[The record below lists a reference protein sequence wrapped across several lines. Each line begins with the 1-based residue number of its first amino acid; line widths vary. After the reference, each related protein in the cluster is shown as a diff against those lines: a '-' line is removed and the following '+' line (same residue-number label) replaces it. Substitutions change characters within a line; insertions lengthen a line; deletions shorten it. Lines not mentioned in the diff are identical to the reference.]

1 MMRRRLIYALWLAA
15 VSALYF
21 FENNSG
27 TRAVLIASVVLPLS
41 SILCAWLSAR
51 RAVFSLSAPGE
62 CRACET
68 FSCRVEVSHA
78 LPFADA
84 EGTLSVAHLLTGE
97 TFALSFSANTTLTL
111 TLLHSGAVAL
121 TLQDAGISDVF
132 GLFRFP
138 VRADISQTII
148 VLPKLFDAHVVLVE
162 SPSPLSEGAFT
173 PVAPDLSSGSDT
185 TFFREYLP
193 GDPVRQIHWK
203 LSSKMDRT
211 MLRETSEPPSFGILL
226 TLRTAF
232 PEPPAPNAIDETL
245 SNLFS
250 VSRVLISQGIPHFF
264 SIENSEVISI
274 SSQSDWA
281 QAMRQALT
289 PSGLSGTNDTLLFS
303 HIGVFSPRPNI
314 DAVSLFH
321 ENRVTLILPES
332 VGVYASPGAIRVAAL
347 SENQPMLEL

>member
-15 VSALYF
+15 VASLYF

-27 TRAVLIASVVLPLS
+27 TRAILIASVILPLS
-41 SILCAWLSAR
+41 SILSAWLSAR
-51 RAVFSLSAPGE
+51 RTVFSLSAPDE
-62 CRACET
+62 CRAGET
-68 FSCRVEVSHA
+68 VFCRVEVSHA

-111 TLLHSGAVAL
+111 LPLHSGAVAL

-138 VRADISQTII
+138 VRADISKIGI
-148 VLPKLFDAHVVLVE
+148 VLPKIFDAHVVLGE
-162 SPSPLSEGAFT
+162 NPSPLSEGAFT
-173 PVAPDLSSGSDT
+173 PVAPDFSSGSDT
-185 TFFREYLP
+185 TSFREYLP
-193 GDPVRQIHWK
+193 GDSVRQIHWK
-203 LSSKMDRT
+203 LSSKLDRT

-232 PEPPAPNAIDETL
+232 PEPPAPNAMDETL

-250 VSRVLISQGIPHFF
+250 VSRALLLQGIPHFF
-264 SIENSEVISI
+264 SIESGEAIPI
-274 SSQSDWA
+274 SSESDWA
-281 QAMRQALT
+281 QAMLLAFT
-289 PSGLSGTNDTLLFS
+289 PSDFAKTTDALSFS
-303 HIGVFSPRPNI
+303 HIGVFSPRPDT
-314 DAVSLFH
+314 DAISLFH

-347 SENQPMLEL
+347 GENQPMLEL